1 MGLKRISSDKAKN
14 LIKATEDYTD
24 SPIKYYTIT
33 PSTSDQ
39 FTAEDGWEDVT
50 YYTARSNRLTYT
62 PDRKSVV

>member
-39 FTAEDGWEDVT
+39 FTRRRMGRCYLLYGEI
-50 YYTARSNRLTYT
+50 
-62 PDRKSVV
+62 